1 MTNRSMKLADQSR
14 AGEPVVQWPHTTVS
28 SSVSDADVGPP
39 LAQLLIDL
47 DIKGT
52 ESDQQQAGSFGMA
65 FTGTPTS
72 VAIIEAGATAA
83 SKWWSAALAAL
94 GGGTAI
100 WAGVS
105 NFWKSQSNVQN
116 HLVIGAAVII
126 AASALSIGLIMY
138 GDVRARGQGA
148 AAQYQARAT
157 IAAAFLAASPRP
169 AIAAVNNPSADL
181 AAVVEDLSRAVDD
194 LRVSLVETPAK
205 KSEKDAL

>member
-1 MTNRSMKLADQSR
+1 
-14 AGEPVVQWPHTTVS
+14 VQWPHTTVS
-28 SSVSDADVGPP
+28 SIASDADVGPP

-52 ESDQQQAGSFGMA
+52 ESDQQQASSFGRA

-83 SKWWSAALAAL
+83 SKWWAAALAAL

-100 WAGVS
+100 WAGFS
-105 NFWKSQSNVQN
+105 NFWNSQSKIQN
-116 HLVIGAAVII
+116 HLVIGAALII

-148 AAQYQARAT
+148 AAQYHARAT
-157 IAAAFLAASPRP
+157 IAAAFLAAAPRP
-169 AIAAVNNPSADL
+169 VAAAVNNPAADL
-181 AAVVEDLSRAVDD
+181 ALVLEHLSKAVDE
-194 LRVSLVETPAK
+194 LRVGLVENSAV
-205 KSEKDAL
+205 KSEN